1 VVYHLRG
8 KSDICCQLLVLTIIH
23 DLFGVD
29 NMLHIHRVV
38 VCIAQCTFCFTWWL
52 NMSILSSCAMIC
64 LIKAVSFRFSYSIF
78 MHMHFGILLKPPAV
92 YFNSGNNIIAFSDAQ
107 VFFDVFF
114 PVVCCSHC
122 LVCFHQPK
130 RIYKLQ
136 MPSPVCLV
144 LLVTNAACLVFLY
157 WNATK
162 GSLVGSLDN
171 VIAIYRPLNS

>member
-1 VVYHLRG
+1 MWFQSMGFLLLLSPSSWYFWRIYFAFWPFHTHLICSSVVYHLRG

-92 YFNSGNNIIAFSDAQ
+92 YLIQEITLLHLVMLKYSLMCFFLLCAVHIALYAFINQKEYTS
-107 VFFDVFF
+107 
-114 PVVCCSHC
+114 
-122 LVCFHQPK
+122 
-130 RIYKLQ
+130 YKCRL
-136 MPSPVCLV
+136 PSV
-144 LLVTNAACLVFLY
+144 
-157 WNATK
+157 
-162 GSLVGSLDN
+162 
-171 VIAIYRPLNS
+171 